1 MSKLDS
7 KKILNIILYISLFI
21 LISAFYI
28 QYVLGH
34 DACNLCIFQR
44 VPYVLAILF
53 ILFNML
59 SKKLGKYIFLILT
72 FVFFSASVL
81 SFYHFGIEQGFFNES
96 LVCDLNNE
104 NNNISKEELLKSL
117 NTEKI
122 SCKNVTFRIFGLSL
136 ATINTVISL
145 VLSVIMLRLFKN
157 YEHNK

>member
-104 NNNISKEELLKSL
+104 NNNISKEQLLKSL

-145 VLSVIMLRLFKN
+145 VLSVIMLSLFKN